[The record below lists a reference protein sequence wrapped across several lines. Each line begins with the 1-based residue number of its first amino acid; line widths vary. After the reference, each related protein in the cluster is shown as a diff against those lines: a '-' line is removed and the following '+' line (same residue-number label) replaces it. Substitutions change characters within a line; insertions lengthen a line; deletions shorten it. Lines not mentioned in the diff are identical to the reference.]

1 MKKIICVLLCFIL
14 MFSVF
19 GCTYKEDNKT
29 DNYLPTYV
37 IVVIGVH
44 DVRHIGKMHIS

>member
-1 MKKIICVLLCFIL
+1 MPIRSVMVTDNNKIIIKKIIKQII
-14 MFSVF
+14 
-19 GCTYKEDNKT
+19 
-29 DNYLPTYV
+29 YLPTYV

>member
-1 MKKIICVLLCFIL
+1 MVTDNNKIIIKKIIKQII
-14 MFSVF
+14 
-19 GCTYKEDNKT
+19 
-29 DNYLPTYV
+29 YLPTYV